1 MNSVMDFAGS
11 SFGTREHGLA
21 RARGAD
27 ESQRSSLRG
36 HRRKLRFE
44 IVSCEN
50 KLAALYTEIDQL
62 DETLD
67 RLVA

>member
-1 MNSVMDFAGS
+1 MNSIMDTAES
-11 SFGTREHGLA
+11 SFGTREHGLSGA
-21 RARGAD
+21 WSAD
-27 ESQRSSLRG
+27 ESQRLSLRDR
-36 HRRKLRFE
+36 RRKLRFDL
-44 IVSCEN
+44 VSCEN

>member
-1 MNSVMDFAGS
+1 MKSVMDIAGS

-21 RARGAD
+21 GARSAD
-27 ESQRSSLRG
+27 ESQRSSLKDR
-36 HRRKLRFE
+36 RRKLRFE
-44 IVSCEN
+44 VVSCEN

>member
-1 MNSVMDFAGS
+1 MNSVIDITES

-27 ESQRSSLRG
+27 ESQRSSIRDR
-36 HRRKLRFE
+36 RRKLRFE
-44 IVSCEN
+44 VVSCEN
-50 KLAALYTEIDQL
+50 TLAALYTELDQL

-67 RLVA
+67 RLAA

>member
-1 MNSVMDFAGS
+1 MNSVMDIAGS
-11 SFGTREHGLA
+11 SFGTRQHGLA

-27 ESQRSSLRG
+27 ESQRSIIRDR
-36 HRRKLRFE
+36 RRKLRFE
-44 IVSCEN
+44 VVSCEN

>member
-1 MNSVMDFAGS
+1 MNSVMDIAGS
-11 SFGTREHGLA
+11 SFGTRKHGLA
-21 RARGAD
+21 GARGAD
-27 ESQRSSLRG
+27 ESQRSSLRDR
-36 HRRKLRFE
+36 RRKLRFE
-44 IVSCEN
+44 VVLCEN